1 MSTISP
7 RPRRTPAEN
16 RPPLLASERAM
27 LAEFDTERRLHL
39 LRLILFPLLI
49 LTALALPFAVQA
61 DRGSASMQSTLQTG
75 TGLVAFAFG
84 VWAQHKRW
92 VNVAAL
98 ALFAGVSGGIVMVL
112 LTDGVFRPQLDLRTI
127 PAFGLLVLP
136 ISIAGVFG
144 GDRSV
149 TLATLAAAG
158 FTCLGILL
166 TPHAADLRGAL
177 ATAERPVIFTG
188 PNSAEPALRIR
199 ILAATRGY
207 RRTQRALAGLPD
219 AYAREEAL

>member
-1 MSTISP
+1 
-7 RPRRTPAEN
+7 
-16 RPPLLASERAM
+16 M
-27 LAEFDTERRLHL
+27 LAAFDTERRLHL

-61 DRGSASMQSTLQTG
+61 DRGLASMQSTLQTG

-84 VWAQHKRW
+84 VWALRRRW

-98 ALFAGVSGGIVMVL
+98 ALFAGVSGVIVMVL
-112 LTDGVFRPQLDLRTI
+112 LTDGVFGTQLDLRTI

-166 TPHAADLRGAL
+166 TPHAARAGSS
-177 ATAERPVIFTG
+177 TT
-188 PNSAEPALRIR
+188 SA
-199 ILAATRGY
+199 
-207 RRTQRALAGLPD
+207 
-219 AYAREEAL
+219 

>member
-1 MSTISP
+1 MSIVSP
-7 RPRRTPAEN
+7 RPRRPRRPPEEN
-16 RPPLLASERAM
+16 RPPLLVSERAM

-39 LRLILFPLLI
+39 LRLILLPLLL

-61 DRGSASMQSTLQTG
+61 DRGLASMQSTLQTG

-98 ALFAGVSGGIVMVL
+98 ALFAGVSGVIVMVL
-112 LTDGVFRPQLDLRTI
+112 LTDGVFGTQLDLRTI

-149 TLATLAAAG
+149 TLATLPADG
-158 FTCLGILL
+158 FPCLGILL
-166 TPHAADLRGAL
+166 TPHAADLPGPPVTAHGLRVVTVPISTAL
-177 ATAERPVIFTG
+177 
-188 PNSAEPALRIR
+188 
-199 ILAATRGY
+199 
-207 RRTQRALAGLPD
+207 
-219 AYAREEAL
+219 